1 LEREEGIGG
10 VGSVSGMSLVG
21 ELSIRPRHFAEIWGD
36 LRGEEGGS
44 NGGVSVISSVRSSGG
59 MEEGFVFM

>member
-1 LEREEGIGG
+1 
-10 VGSVSGMSLVG
+10 MSLVG